1 MSDALNDDRDNGTPQ
16 SLEATP
22 VDASDEESVDDA
34 EDDEYFYEV
43 GGYDKWPRSVAEE
56 FADALRLAMLAC
68 LKEGYEV
75 GILRLPGIEAEYL
88 EKLKGSDE
96 NMDQV
101 RRHIAEWGFVMA
113 TEKNQP
119 FATCLGYWNE
129 LVRLGFYRIE
139 RKCYAIVRF
148 ANSCLKH
155 RETALGL
162 SFVEPL
168 IEELERL
175 LADPIEAEKGGAFY
189 NEHLEWQRK
198 LRADLLA

>member
-1 MSDALNDDRDNGTPQ
+1 MSNPPNDEQVSETDRKADEQ
-16 SLEATP
+16 DDSE
-22 VDASDEESVDDA
+22 DEE
-34 EDDEYFYEV
+34 YFAGV
-43 GGYDKWPRSVAEE
+43 AGYDKWPRAIAIE
-56 FADALRLAMLAC
+56 FERALNSATLVC
-68 LKEGYEV
+68 LQEGYDV
-75 GILRLPGIEAEYL
+75 GIPRYREIEAEFVD
-88 EKLKGSDE
+88 KLKGNDE

-148 ANSCLKH
+148 ANYCLEH
-155 RETALGL
+155 RETELGL

-175 LADPIEAEKGGAFY
+175 LADPVEAEKGGAFY

-198 LRADLLA
+198 LRTDLLAQRT